1 MAVRLARMAELPVSL
16 EEMEDEGSRGFLDIS
31 AEDVEVQMDEPEDG
45 DDSFESEEIQF
56 QVVVNSDNELELD
69 GEGEL
74 EIEEEGEE
82 AVVGQEEAGGDQGD
96 DYLRLCLPRYSTWL
110 MFIYIFIWL
119 SLLPSFAYVPMC
131 NNNPILKVWASIQRQ
146 SH

>member
-45 DDSFESEEIQF
+45 DQSDCFESEEIQF
-56 QVVVNSDNELELD
+56 QVVVNSDNELEMDGEGELEID

-74 EIEEEGEE
+74 EIEEEAG
-82 AVVGQEEAGGDQGD
+82 VGQEEVGGEQEQGD
-96 DYLRLCLPRYSTWL
+96 DYLRLCLPRYSTWHL
-110 MFIYIFIWL
+110 IT
-119 SLLPSFAYVPMC
+119 P
-131 NNNPILKVWASIQRQ
+131 RD
-146 SH
+146 

>member
-45 DDSFESEEIQF
+45 DQSDSFESEEIQF

-74 EIEEEGEE
+74 EIEEEEE
-82 AVVGQEEAGGDQGD
+82 EAAVVGQEEAGGDQGD
-96 DYLRLCLPRYSTWL
+96 DYLRICLPRYRPWP
-110 MFIYIFIWL
+110 MFIYIYMYMAL
-119 SLLPSFAYVPMC
+119 VSSFLCLCAYVQQESDTKGMG
-131 NNNPILKVWASIQRQ
+131 
-146 SH
+146 